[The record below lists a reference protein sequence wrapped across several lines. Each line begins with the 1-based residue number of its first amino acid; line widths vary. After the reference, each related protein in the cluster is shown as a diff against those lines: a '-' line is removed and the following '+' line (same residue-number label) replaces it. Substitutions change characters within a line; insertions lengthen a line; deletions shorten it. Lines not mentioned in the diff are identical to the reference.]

1 MGNGLFYNFWSYR
14 VLVCIG
20 NFPIMHK
27 LNQNQMLGVNYSKF
41 QNSIYFLLPVQADG
55 VSFEDTQMQIEINV
69 LPNDTTIMF

>member
-1 MGNGLFYNFWSYR
+1 
-14 VLVCIG
+14 
-20 NFPIMHK
+20 MHK